1 MKLRSL
7 FSLAW
12 ENYKLILSI
21 MTLTSHIS
29 KYTCHGDPLLEYS
42 WVKEKYIFHWCPSW
56 SRDDQATIKS
66 YKFQSFFFQ
75 VQTTALWCYFYQD
88 LNKLQDFSSF
98 IETSDSTW
106 LPSSFICR
114 EPPASQPHGPIRQAD
129 TCIPQDHHK
138 HWINTAL
145 LIGHAAHYIWSHDL
159 LYKFITNITW
169 LVRVLSFINH

>member
-1 MKLRSL
+1 MKLRRL
-7 FSLAW
+7 FILAW

-98 IETSDSTW
+98 IGTSDSTW
-106 LPSSFICR
+106 LPSSLSVGNHQHPSHMDQSDKPTLAYHRIITNTGLIQLFLLVM
-114 EPPASQPHGPIRQAD
+114 PLTTFGHMTYYTNLSQI
-129 TCIPQDHHK
+129 
-138 HWINTAL
+138 
-145 LIGHAAHYIWSHDL
+145 SHD
-159 LYKFITNITW
+159 
-169 LVRVLSFINH
+169 